1 MAMKSPL
8 PVRDGVNA
16 TRLRLPE
23 DGPWSTALDYILDR
37 FDHVDPEGMGR
48 RFDRG
53 EVVALGGQALTR
65 STPLGEH
72 TFVWYYRELPVEE
85 RLPVELSI
93 LHRDDHLLVVDKP
106 HFLPTTPGGR
116 YVAESALVR
125 LRVEL
130 GLPDLIPMHRLDRMT
145 AGVLMFSV
153 NPDTRGAYQLLFEN
167 RRIRKEYRAVAA
179 VRPELRLEAEPL
191 EVRSRIVKSR
201 TYLLAQEVEGP
212 ENTLTTISLLDRT
225 GEGTE
230 ERGLYRLQP
239 HTGKTH
245 QLRLHMASLGLGIS
259 NDPFYP
265 VLLPQAPDDYSR
277 PLQLLAH
284 SIAFTD
290 PLSGTDRRFESGL
303 ALAGFSRDEAPRV
316 SPESHGDPSGR

>member
-1 MAMKSPL
+1 MRSPL
-8 PVRDGVNA
+8 PVRNGVNA
-16 TRLRLPE
+16 TRLRLPAE
-23 DGPWSTALDYILDR
+23 GPWETALDYILDR
-37 FDHVDPEGMGR
+37 FDHVDPEGIGE

-53 EVVALGGQALTR
+53 EVVALGGEVLTR

-93 LHRDDHLLVVDKP
+93 LHQDDHLLVVDKP
-106 HFLPTTPGGR
+106 HFLPTTPGGM

-130 GLPDLIPMHRLDRMT
+130 GIPDLIPMHRLDRMT
-145 AGVLMFSV
+145 AGILMFSID
-153 NPDTRGAYQLLFEN
+153 PDTRGAYQLLFEN
-167 RRIRKEYRAVAA
+167 RRISKEYRAVAP
-179 VRPELRLEAEPL
+179 VRPELRLDEEPQD
-191 EVRSRIVKSR
+191 VRSRIVKSR

-212 ENTLTTISLLDRT
+212 ANTHTTVSLLDQRAD
-225 GEGTE
+225 
-230 ERGLYRLQP
+230 RGLYRLQP

-245 QLRLHMASLGLGIS
+245 QLRLHMASLGLGIV

-265 VLLPQAPDDYSR
+265 VLHPQAPDDYTR

-284 SIAFTD
+284 SIAFAD
-290 PLSGTDRRFESGL
+290 PVDGTERSFESGL
-303 ALAGFSRDEAPRV
+303 TLAEFA
-316 SPESHGDPSGR
+316 

>member
-1 MAMKSPL
+1 MKSPL
-8 PVRDGVNA
+8 PVRNGVNA
-16 TRLRLPE
+16 TRLRLPSE
-23 DGPWSTALDYILDR
+23 GPWGTALEYILDR
-37 FDHVDPEGMGR
+37 FDHVDPEGIGE

-53 EVVALGGQALTR
+53 EVVALGGEVLTR

-85 RLPVELSI
+85 RLPVELSV
-93 LHRDDHLLVVDKP
+93 LYQDDHLLVVDKP
-106 HFLPTTPGGR
+106 HFLPTTPGGM

-130 GLPDLIPMHRLDRMT
+130 DLPDLIPMHRLDRMT
-145 AGVLMFSV
+145 AGILMFSV
-153 NPDTRGAYQLLFEN
+153 DPETRGAYQLLFEN
-167 RRIRKEYRAVAA
+167 RRIRKEYRAVAP
-179 VRPELRLEAEPL
+179 VRADLGLDAASL
-191 EVRSRIVKSR
+191 DVRSRIVKSR

-212 ENTLTTISLLDRT
+212 PNTHTTVSLLDQR
-225 GEGTE
+225 ED
-230 ERGLYRLQP
+230 RGLYRLQP

-245 QLRLHMASLGLGIS
+245 QLRLHMASLGLGII

-265 VLLPQAPDDYSR
+265 VLQPQAPDDYAK

-290 PLSGTDRRFESGL
+290 PVDGTDRSFESGL
-303 ALAGFSRDEAPRV
+303 TLAEFA
-316 SPESHGDPSGR
+316 

>member
-1 MAMKSPL
+1 MAMRSPL
-8 PVRDGVNA
+8 PVRNGVNA
-16 TRLRLPE
+16 TRLRLPAE
-23 DGPWSTALDYILDR
+23 GPWETALEYILDR
-37 FDHVDPEGMGR
+37 FDHVDPDGIGE

-53 EVVALGGQALTR
+53 EVVALGGEVLTR
-65 STPLGEH
+65 TTPLGEH

-93 LHRDDHLLVVDKP
+93 LHQDERLLVVDKP
-106 HFLPTTPGGR
+106 HFLPTTPGGM

-145 AGVLMFSV
+145 AGVLMFAV
-153 NPDTRGAYQLLFEN
+153 DPATRGAYQLLFEN
-167 RRIRKEYRAVAA
+167 RRISKEYRAVAP
-179 VRPELRLEAEPL
+179 VRPELGLDTAPL
-191 EVRSRIVKSR
+191 DVRSRIVKSR

-212 ENTLTTISLLDRT
+212 ANTHTTVSLLDERA
-225 GEGTE
+225 G
-230 ERGLYRLQP
+230 RGLYRLQP

-245 QLRLHMASLGLGIS
+245 QLRLHMASLGLGII

-265 VLLPQAPDDYSR
+265 VLHPQAPDDYAR

-284 SIAFTD
+284 RIAFTD
-290 PLSGTDRRFESGL
+290 PVDGTERTYASRL
-303 ALAGFSRDEAPRV
+303 ALAEFA
-316 SPESHGDPSGR
+316 

>member
-1 MAMKSPL
+1 MRSPL
-8 PVRDGVNA
+8 PVRNGVNA
-16 TRLRLPE
+16 TRLRLPAE
-23 DGPWSTALDYILDR
+23 GPWETALDYILDR
-37 FDHVDPEGMGR
+37 FDHVDPEGIGD

-53 EVVALGGQALTR
+53 EVVALGGEVLTR
-65 STPLGEH
+65 STPLGDH

-93 LHRDDHLLVVDKP
+93 LHQDRHLLVVDKP
-106 HFLPTTPGGR
+106 HFLPTTPGGM

-145 AGVLMFSV
+145 AGILMFSV
-153 NPDTRGAYQLLFEN
+153 DPDTRGAYQLLFEN
-167 RRIRKEYRAVAA
+167 RRISKEYRAVAP
-179 VRPELRLEAEPL
+179 VLPELRLDEEPL

-212 ENTLTTISLLDRT
+212 ANTHTTVSLLQ
-225 GEGTE
+225 
-230 ERGLYRLQP
+230 ERAGHGLYRLQP

-245 QLRLHMASLGLGIS
+245 QLRLHMASLGLGIV

-265 VLLPQAPDDYSR
+265 VLHPQAPDDYTK

-290 PLSGTDRRFESGL
+290 PVDGADRRFESGL
-303 ALAGFSRDEAPRV
+303 TLAEFA
-316 SPESHGDPSGR
+316 

>member
-23 DGPWSTALDYILDR
+23 EGPWATALDYILDR
-37 FDHVDPEGMGR
+37 FDHVDPEGIGE

-53 EVVALGGQALTR
+53 EVVALGGDVLTR
-65 STPLGEH
+65 STPLGAH
-72 TFVWYYRELPVEE
+72 TFVWYYRELPVEK

-106 HFLPTTPGGR
+106 HFLPTTPGGM

-125 LRVEL
+125 LRVQL
-130 GLPDLIPMHRLDRMT
+130 GIPDLIPMHRLDRMT
-145 AGVLMFSV
+145 AGILMFSID
-153 NPDTRGAYQLLFEN
+153 PETRGAYQLLFEN
-167 RRIRKEYRAVAA
+167 RRISKEYRAVAP
-179 VRPELRLEAEPL
+179 VRPELHLDTEPL
-191 EVRSRIVKSR
+191 DVRSRIVKSR

-212 ENTLTTISLLDRT
+212 ANTHTTISLL
-225 GEGTE
+225 E
-230 ERGLYRLQP
+230 ERNGLGLYRLQP

-245 QLRLHMASLGLGIS
+245 QLRLHMASQGLGIV

-265 VLLPQAPDDYSR
+265 VLHPQAPDDYTR

-290 PLSGTDRRFESGL
+290 PVDGSERSFTSGL
-303 ALAGFSRDEAPRV
+303 SLASYSAP
-316 SPESHGDPSGR
+316 PTPDGSGP

>member
-1 MAMKSPL
+1 MRSPL
-8 PVRDGVNA
+8 PVRNGVNA

-23 DGPWSTALDYILDR
+23 EGPWETALEYILDR
-37 FDHVDPEGMGR
+37 FDHVDPEGIGE

-53 EVVALGGQALTR
+53 EVVALGGEALTR
-65 STPLGEH
+65 STPLGVH

-85 RLPVELSI
+85 RLPVELTV
-93 LHRDDHLLVVDKP
+93 LHRDEHLLVVDKP

-125 LRVEL
+125 LRVQL
-130 GLPDLIPMHRLDRMT
+130 DLPDLIPMHRLDRMT
-145 AGVLMFSV
+145 AGILMFSV
-153 NPDTRGAYQLLFEN
+153 DPDTRGAYQLLFEN
-167 RRIRKEYRAVAA
+167 RRITKEYRAVAP
-179 VRPELRLEAEPL
+179 VRPELHLDTEPL

-212 ENTLTTISLLDRT
+212 PNTHTTVSLLEQR
-225 GEGTE
+225 GEH
-230 ERGLYRLQP
+230 GLYRLQP

-245 QLRLHMASLGLGIS
+245 QLRLHMASLGLGIM

-265 VLLPQAPDDYSR
+265 VLLAQAPDDYAV

-290 PLSGTDRRFESGL
+290 PLDGSARRFESGL
-303 ALAGFSRDEAPRV
+303 TLTGFPAAG
-316 SPESHGDPSGR
+316 

>member
-1 MAMKSPL
+1 MQSPL
-8 PVRDGVNA
+8 PVRNGVNA
-16 TRLRLPE
+16 TRLRLPPE
-23 DGPWSTALDYILDR
+23 GPWETALEYILDR
-37 FDHVDPEGMGR
+37 FDHVDPEGIGE

-53 EVVALGGQALTR
+53 EVVALGGETLTR

-85 RLPVELSI
+85 RLPVEISI
-93 LHRDDHLLVVDKP
+93 LHRDDHLVVVDKP
-106 HFLPTTPGGR
+106 HFLPTTPGGM

-130 GLPDLIPMHRLDRMT
+130 GIPDLIPMHRLDRMT
-145 AGVLMFSV
+145 AGILMFSV
-153 NPDTRGAYQLLFEN
+153 DPETRGAYQLLFEN
-167 RRIRKEYRAVAA
+167 RRITKEYRAVAP
-179 VRPELRLEAEPL
+179 VRPDLHLDAEPL
-191 EVRSRIVKSR
+191 DVRSRIVKSR

-212 ENTLTTISLLDRT
+212 ANTHTTVSLLDRR
-225 GEGTE
+225 ED
-230 ERGLYRLQP
+230 RGLYRLQP

-245 QLRLHMASLGLGIS
+245 QLRLHMASLGLGII

-265 VLLPQAPDDYSR
+265 ILHPQAPDDYGK

-290 PLSGTDRRFESGL
+290 PVDGTDRRFESGL
-303 ALAGFSRDEAPRV
+303 TLAEFA
-316 SPESHGDPSGR
+316 

>member
-1 MAMKSPL
+1 MAMRSPL
-8 PVRDGVNA
+8 PVRNGVNA
-16 TRLRLPE
+16 TRLRLPAE
-23 DGPWSTALDYILDR
+23 GPWETALDYILDR
-37 FDHVDPEGMGR
+37 FDHVDPEGIGE

-53 EVVALGGQALTR
+53 EVVALGGEVLTR

-93 LHRDDHLLVVDKP
+93 LYQDDHLLVVDKP
-106 HFLPTTPGGR
+106 HFLPTTPGGM

-130 GLPDLIPMHRLDRMT
+130 GIPDLIPMHRLDRMT
-145 AGVLMFSV
+145 AGILMFSID
-153 NPDTRGAYQLLFEN
+153 PDTRGAYQLLFEN
-167 RRIRKEYRAVAA
+167 RRISKEYRAVAP
-179 VRPELRLEAEPL
+179 VRPELRLDEEPQD
-191 EVRSRIVKSR
+191 VRSRIVKSR

-212 ENTLTTISLLDRT
+212 ANTHTTVSLLDQRA
-225 GEGTE
+225 G
-230 ERGLYRLQP
+230 RGLYRLQP

-245 QLRLHMASLGLGIS
+245 QLRLHMASLGLGIV

-265 VLLPQAPDDYSR
+265 VLHPQAPDDYTR

-290 PLSGTDRRFESGL
+290 PVDGTERSFESGL
-303 ALAGFSRDEAPRV
+303 TLAGFA
-316 SPESHGDPSGR
+316 

>member
-1 MAMKSPL
+1 MAMTSPL

-37 FDHVDPEGMGR
+37 FDHVDPEGMGQ

-53 EVVALGGQALTR
+53 EVVALGGEALTR
-65 STPLGEH
+65 STPLGKH

-125 LRVEL
+125 LRVQLE
-130 GLPDLIPMHRLDRMT
+130 LPDLIPMHRLDRMT

-153 NPDTRGAYQLLFEN
+153 NPATRGAYQLLFEN
-167 RRIRKEYRAVAA
+167 RRISKEYRAVAA
-179 VRPELRLEAEPL
+179 VRPELRLDTEPL

-212 ENTLTTISLLDRT
+212 ANTLTTISLLERT
-225 GEGTE
+225 GDGTD

-245 QLRLHMASLGLGIS
+245 QLRLHMASLGLGITH
-259 NDPFYP
+259 DPFYP
-265 VLLPQAPDDYSR
+265 VLLPQAPDDYGR

-303 ALAGFSRDEAPRV
+303 TLAAFS
-316 SPESHGDPSGR
+316 